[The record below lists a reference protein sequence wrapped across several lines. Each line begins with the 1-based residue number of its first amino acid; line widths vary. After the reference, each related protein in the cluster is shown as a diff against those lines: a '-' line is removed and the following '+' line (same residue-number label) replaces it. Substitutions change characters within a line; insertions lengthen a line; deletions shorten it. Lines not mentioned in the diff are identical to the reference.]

1 MIYRYLIEEFSR
13 TEDEAVDERLR
24 EMGLES
30 WELVNVLPGRRSD
43 GSDPGYFTGIFRRD
57 ASTDIGL

>member
-13 TEDEAVDERLR
+13 TDDDAVDERLR

-30 WELVNVLPGRRSD
+30 WEMVNVLPGRRSD
-43 GSDPGYFTGIFRRD
+43 GTDTGYFTIFFRRD